1 MVVCALSVWGEGLS
15 PLTTP
20 GSQLSS
26 QARNLS
32 PWPRQPLLPLRS
44 ERWVILGAVR
54 DGGPGRGAAV
64 YFPFGQRGS
73 TVSGRQ

>member
-1 MVVCALSVWGEGLS
+1 MGGVGEGPVVLYVMKD
-15 PLTTP
+15 TP
-20 GSQLSS
+20 SLFVDVDDPTGKSS
-26 QARNLS
+26 T
-32 PWPRQPLLPLRS
+32 LLPLRS

-54 DGGPGRGAAV
+54 DGGPSRGAAA